1 VQFANILNI
10 NTQSL
15 TLEYHFRLLLVVDLE
30 ESTEIS
36 FANLGI
42 CSELQRSLS
51 ELGYEEPTPIQA
63 VAIPAIIKGSDVLG
77 QAATGTGKTAA
88 FALPILQKLYT
99 RETRSNKPIALV
111 LAPTRELAVQV
122 SEATHRYGRFINA
135 RVVPIYGG
143 QSISRQLKSLSLG
156 VDIVIG
162 TPGRILDHLKRG
174 SLSLS
179 NLEMVVLD
187 EADEMLDMG
196 FADEIDAIL
205 GRLPDQR
212 QIILFSA
219 TLPNKI
225 EGLINSYIKDPLHFR
240 IKDDGALKNTS
251 PLVTEKA
258 YIVQRSYKSLALGR
272 ILDVELPQ
280 AALVFC
286 RTRDEVDQLTE
297 KLNGRGYRAEALH
310 GGMSQEQRDRVVA
323 RLRSNTAELIVATDV
338 AARGLDIDQLTH
350 VFNYDVPSSPEAYV
364 HRIGR
369 VGRAGR
375 EGTAVTFAEPKE
387 HRLLRA
393 IERVTKKSI
402 KLDKLPTLTDLRTK
416 RLEAVEGQVR
426 EILEEGDLEQFRV
439 IIDRLSEEFDIVE
452 IALAAM
458 KSFYNTSHSGDDN
471 EQELPDLT
479 QKVMNTNDGGG
490 RNNSDRG
497 NWPSRGNHN
506 TGRPRSDSGRG
517 NSQMVPLYLNIGHS
531 ESVRPKDIVG
541 AIANEVGLDAR
552 EIGQIDIKNS
562 YSLVEVSRDSAQDVI
577 SALKGMTI
585 KGYKV
590 RAKIDE
596 RPVAFTPYQQ
606 NRPSRDR
613 DRSREKRRR

>member
-1 VQFANILNI
+1 M
-10 NTQSL
+10 
-15 TLEYHFRLLLVVDLE
+15 
-30 ESTEIS
+30 
-36 FANLGI
+36 
-42 CSELQRSLS
+42 
-51 ELGYEEPTPIQA
+51 
-63 VAIPAIIKGSDVLG
+63 
-77 QAATGTGKTAA
+77 
-88 FALPILQKLYT
+88 
-99 RETRSNKPIALV
+99 ALV

-122 SEATHRYGRFINA
+122 SEATHRYGRFIKA

-156 VDIVIG
+156 VDVVVG

-174 SLSLS
+174 SLSLAS
-179 NLEMVVLD
+179 LEMVVLD

-205 GRLPDQR
+205 ARLPEQR

-225 EGLINSYIKDPLHFR
+225 EGLISSYIKDPLHFR

-272 ILDVELPQ
+272 VLDVELPQ

-350 VFNYDVPSSPEAYV
+350 VFNFDVPSSPEAYV

-375 EGTAVTFAEPKE
+375 EGVAVTFAEPKE

-402 KLDKLPTLTDLRTK
+402 KLDKLPTVTDLRTK
-416 RLEAVEGQVR
+416 RLEAVESQIH

-452 IALAAM
+452 IALASV
-458 KSFYNTSHSGDDN
+458 KSFYNTSHSSDDS

-479 QKVMNTNDGGG
+479 QKVMSGDGGGG

-497 NWPSRGNHN
+497 SWPGKGNN
-506 TGRPRSDSGRG
+506 SGRPKLSSGRG
-517 NSQMVPLYLNIGHS
+517 SNQMVPLYLSIGHS

-562 YSLVEVSRDSAQDVI
+562 YSLVEVSRDAAQDVI
-577 SALKGMTI
+577 SALKGITI
-585 KGYKV
+585 KGYRV

-596 RPVAFTPYQQ
+596 RAVPSAPYQQ
-606 NRPSRDR
+606 NRQGRDRDR

>member
-1 VQFANILNI
+1 M
-10 NTQSL
+10 
-15 TLEYHFRLLLVVDLE
+15 DLE

-36 FANLGI
+36 FASLGL
-42 CSELQRSLS
+42 CDQLQRSLT
-51 ELGYEEPTPIQA
+51 ELGYEEPTPIQLA
-63 VAIPAIIKGSDVLG
+63 AIPAIIKGSDVLG

-88 FALPILQKLYT
+88 FALPILQKLSLKGT
-99 RETRSNKPIALV
+99 RNDKPMALV

-143 QSISRQLKSLSLG
+143 QSISRQLRSLSLG
-156 VDIVIG
+156 VDVVIG

-174 SLSLS
+174 SLSLEG
-179 NLEMVVLD
+179 LEMVVLD

-205 GRLPDQR
+205 GRLPKKC

-225 EGLINSYIKDPLHFR
+225 EGLISSYIKDPLHFK
-240 IKDDGALKNTS
+240 IKDDSVIKNTS
-251 PLVTEKA
+251 PLVSEKA
-258 YIVQRSYKSLALGR
+258 YIVQRSYKPLALGR
-272 ILDVELPQ
+272 VLDVELPQ

-297 KLNGRGYRAEALH
+297 TLNGRGYRAEALH

-338 AARGLDIDQLTH
+338 AARGLDIEQLTH
-350 VFNYDVPSSPEAYV
+350 VFNFDVPSSPEAYV

-375 EGTAVTFAEPKE
+375 EGVAITFAEPKE

-393 IERVTKKSI
+393 IERVTKRTI

-416 RLEAVEGQVR
+416 RLESVESQIH

-452 IALAAM
+452 IALAAV
-458 KSFYNTSHSGDDN
+458 KSFYNVSHTNDDN
-471 EQELPDLT
+471 EPELPDLM
-479 QKVMNTNDGGG
+479 QKVMSNDREMTRDNFG
-490 RNNSDRG
+490 RNEFRAKGNSPGRAKPQG
-497 NWPSRGNHN
+497 GSRNGNH
-506 TGRPRSDSGRG
+506 
-517 NSQMVPLYLNIGHS
+517 MVQLYLNIGHA

-541 AIANEVGLDAR
+541 AIANETGLDSR
-552 EIGQIDIKNS
+552 EIGQIDIKNTF
-562 YSLVEVSRDSAQDVI
+562 SLVEVSHEAAQDVI
-577 SALKGMTI
+577 SALKGVTI
-585 KGYKV
+585 RGHRL

-596 RPVAFTPYQQ
+596 KSVASVPYQ
-606 NRPSRDR
+606 
-613 DRSREKRRR
+613 RSRSGSGQKRRRQY